1 MKEEFVTLGDKCF
14 MKRDTIILT
23 NNPMVRDYFEELKFQ
38 VLFIDGSYKQVLD
51 EIQKKVHLNYKL
63 LTHPLSGSIK
73 PNETPYKSVAI
84 AKSNKL
90 DMLSLELISNAI
102 DVFTRLWKDVKTP
115 DWSDRILGDFKLI
128 DFDLIKNA
136 IT

>member
-14 MKRDTIILT
+14 MKRDAIILT

-84 AKSNKL
+84 AKSDKL

-102 DVFTRLWKDVKTP
+102 DVFNRLWKDVKTP

-128 DFDLIKNA
+128 DFDMIKNA

>member
-1 MKEEFVTLGDKCF
+1 
-14 MKRDTIILT
+14 MKRDAIILT

-84 AKSNKL
+84 AKSDKL

-102 DVFTRLWKDVKTP
+102 DVFNRLWKDVKTP

>member
-84 AKSNKL
+84 AKSDKL

-102 DVFTRLWKDVKTP
+102 DVFNRLWKDVKTP